1 MEIIEA
7 QLSDLGPDFREFVVK
22 SVGTVKGLIAKALS
36 LPEVGL
42 KEITVYGLKYDE
54 MCLEEALSPYDVK
67 NCDLDIMVVAK
78 ITEKHY
84 FVVTSAHY
92 TVMFRKDF
100 RDISRDEVG
109 MLGGEDAFMIVTDL
123 YDRVVG
129 SILFFGMYVFSKVCR
144 RLAVG
149 GVMNHIQKAEMLEK
163 ILAAYEGMDVIA
175 VKLELE

>member
-22 SVGTVKGLIAKALS
+22 SVDVVKGLIARALD
-36 LPEVGL
+36 LPEVDL
-42 KEITVYGLKYDE
+42 REITVYGLKYDE
-54 MCLEEALSPYDVK
+54 MCLEEVLSPYDVK

-78 ITEKHY
+78 VSEKHY

-100 RDISRDEVG
+100 RDISRDEVE
-109 MLGGEDAFMIVTDL
+109 MLGGEDAFAIVTDL

-149 GVMNHIQKAEMLEK
+149 GVTNHLQKAEMLEK
-163 ILAAYEGMDVIA
+163 ILTAYEDMDLIA
-175 VKLELE
+175 VKLKLG